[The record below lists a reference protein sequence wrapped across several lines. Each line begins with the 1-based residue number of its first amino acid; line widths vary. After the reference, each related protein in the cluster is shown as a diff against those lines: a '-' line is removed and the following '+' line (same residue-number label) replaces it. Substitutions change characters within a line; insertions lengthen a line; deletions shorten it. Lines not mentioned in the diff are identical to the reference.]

1 MSQEIDALDT
11 LDEYSD
17 EEYSAYLEYKDLKD
31 RCMIDP
37 TTLYIDNNHE
47 FFSEWKYFAETDGLE
62 IKIIKGET
70 KICQLNYL
78 HMYVDVRHYAL
89 YF

>member
-1 MSQEIDALDT
+1 MPKEIDALDT

-62 IKIIKGET
+62 IKIINGET
-70 KICQLNYL
+70 RIC
-78 HMYVDVRHYAL
+78 
-89 YF
+89 

>member
-1 MSQEIDALDT
+1 MPKEIDALDT

-31 RCMIDP
+31 RCMIAP
-37 TTLYIDNNHE
+37 TTLYINNNHE

-62 IKIIKGET
+62 IKIINGET
-70 KICQLNYL
+70 RIC
-78 HMYVDVRHYAL
+78 
-89 YF
+89 

>member
-1 MSQEIDALDT
+1 MFEVLDS
-11 LDEYSD
+11 LDDYSD

-62 IKIIKGET
+62 IKIINGET
-70 KICQLNYL
+70 RIC
-78 HMYVDVRHYAL
+78 
-89 YF
+89 

>member
-1 MSQEIDALDT
+1 MPKEIDGLET

-62 IKIIKGET
+62 IKIINGET
-70 KICQLNYL
+70 RIC
-78 HMYVDVRHYAL
+78 
-89 YF
+89 

>member
-1 MSQEIDALDT
+1 MVRYEGGTMSQEIDALDT
-11 LDEYSD
+11 LDDYSD

-62 IKIIKGET
+62 IKIVKGET
-70 KICQLNYL
+70 RIC
-78 HMYVDVRHYAL
+78 
-89 YF
+89 